1 MEAHS
6 LEGKIPVFITNRFEA
21 YVEWYDGKVFGH
33 VDVLKWNK
41 TTKKEIDIALDSL
54 VNTYTAIYALH
65 DIDDNKHRKFLE
77 MYKFKYFSTE
87 HCLDGLYR
95 QVWIKEV
102 NNG

>member
-6 LEGKIPVFITNRFEA
+6 IEGKIPVFTTDRFEA
-21 YVEWYDGKVFGH
+21 YIEWYNHKVFGH
-33 VDVLKWNK
+33 VDVLKWDK
-41 TTKKEIDIALDSL
+41 TTKKEIHTALDSL

-95 QVWIKEV
+95 QVWIKEI